1 VAGSGGKATA
11 DDIPPTPPPPL
22 ADFRRTHVLST
33 MLLPTSEEAGL
44 IDMAEEEELEEDE
57 ETWVVPESAGE
68 TARDRPG
75 RLRTATAAAVA
86 EEDDASSIMVRSLS
100 REEPTSSPSPRRRS
114 VEEDRLLPASEQLG
128 RDSSVSAAAVAVSV
142 VVLDCGVGDP
152 GRRRSPAGGL
162 IMPMEII
169 FKH

>member
-1 VAGSGGKATA
+1 MAGSGGKATA
-11 DDIPPTPPPPL
+11 DDIPPTPPPPPL
-22 ADFRRTHVLST
+22 ADFRRTHVLRT

-44 IDMAEEEELEEDE
+44 IDMAEEEELEEEEE

-75 RLRTATAAAVA
+75 RLRTATAVA
-86 EEDDASSIMVRSLS
+86 EDDASSIMVRSLS
-100 REEPTSSPSPRRRS
+100 RAEPPSSPSSPRRRS

-142 VVLDCGVGDP
+142 VVLD
-152 GRRRSPAGGL
+152 
-162 IMPMEII
+162 
-169 FKH
+169 

>member
-1 VAGSGGKATA
+1 
-11 DDIPPTPPPPL
+11 
-22 ADFRRTHVLST
+22 

-44 IDMAEEEELEEDE
+44 IDMAEEELEEEEE

-75 RLRTATAAAVA
+75 RLRTATAAV
-86 EEDDASSIMVRSLS
+86 EDDASSIMVRSLS
-100 REEPTSSPSPRRRS
+100 REELTSPSSPRRRS

-142 VVLDCGVGDP
+142 VVLD
-152 GRRRSPAGGL
+152 
-162 IMPMEII
+162 
-169 FKH
+169 

>member
-11 DDIPPTPPPPL
+11 DDIPPTPPLPPL

-44 IDMAEEEELEEDE
+44 IDMAEEEEEEE

-68 TARDRPG
+68 TARERPG

-86 EEDDASSIMVRSLS
+86 EDDDASSIMVRSLS
-100 REEPTSSPSPRRRS
+100 RAEPVSSPSPRRRS
-114 VEEDRLLPASEQLG
+114 VDEDRLLPASEQLG
-128 RDSSVSAAAVAVSV
+128 RDSSVSAAAWVAASV
-142 VVLDCGVGDP
+142 VVLEGWGVGGDP

-162 IMPMEII
+162 MMPNA
-169 FKH
+169 KKY

>member
-22 ADFRRTHVLST
+22 ADFRRTHVLRT

-44 IDMAEEEELEEDE
+44 IDIAEEELEEEEEE

-68 TARDRPG
+68 TARERPG
-75 RLRTATAAAVA
+75 RLRTATAAVVA
-86 EEDDASSIMVRSLS
+86 EEDDASLIVRSLS
-100 REEPTSSPSPRRRS
+100 RAELTSPSSPRRRS
-114 VEEDRLLPASEQLG
+114 VDEDRLLPASEQLG

-142 VVLDCGVGDP
+142 VVLD
-152 GRRRSPAGGL
+152 
-162 IMPMEII
+162 
-169 FKH
+169 

>member
-11 DDIPPTPPPPL
+11 DDIPPTPPLPPL

-44 IDMAEEEELEEDE
+44 MDIAEEELEEEEE

-75 RLRTATAAAVA
+75 RLRTATAAA
-86 EEDDASSIMVRSLS
+86 EDDASSIMVRSLS
-100 REEPTSSPSPRRRS
+100 RAEPASSPSSPRCRS
-114 VEEDRLLPASEQLG
+114 VDEDRLLPASEQLG
-128 RDSSVSAAAVAVSV
+128 RDSSVSAAAWVAVSV
-142 VVLDCGVGDP
+142 VVLD
-152 GRRRSPAGGL
+152 
-162 IMPMEII
+162 
-169 FKH
+169 